1 MIAGPDRRPPMFDEI
16 DPYTFSMKDFGQ
28 RLRQLRKERGLTQGD
43 LARLAKIDI
52 MQVSRYERGLG
63 LPSLETAIALARVL
77 ETSTDLLFLGKAADE
92 PAAPEEHFR
101 HLPLVEV
108 LRQADHE
115 LMRRD
120 VDMVVALVEAFL
132 LRKRMKKLVN
142 E

>member
-1 MIAGPDRRPPMFDEI
+1 MLDEM
-16 DPYTFSMKDFGQ
+16 DPYTFSMKEFGK
-28 RLRQLRKERGLTQGD
+28 RLRELRTQRGLTQGD

-63 LPSLETAIALARVL
+63 LPSLESAVALARVL
-77 ETSTDLLFLGKAADE
+77 ETSTDFLLLGKSAEAT
-92 PAAPEEHFR
+92 PAATEDRFR

-115 LMRRD
+115 LTKRD
-120 VDMVVALVEAFL
+120 VEMVVALVEAFL
-132 LRKRMKKLVN
+132 VRKRMKKLVN

>member
-1 MIAGPDRRPPMFDEI
+1 MSEEI
-16 DPYTFSMKDFGQ
+16 DTYTFSMKEFGK
-28 RLRQLRKERGLTQGD
+28 RLRELRKARGLTQGD

-63 LPSLETAIALARVL
+63 LPSLESAIALARVL
-77 ETSTDLLFLGKAADE
+77 ETSTDFLLLGKAADQ
-92 PAAPEEHFR
+92 PAPPEDRFR

-115 LMRRD
+115 LTKRD
-120 VDMVVALVEAFL
+120 VEMVVALVEAFL
-132 LRKRMKKLVN
+132 VRKRMKKLVN

>member
-1 MIAGPDRRPPMFDEI
+1 MFDET
-16 DPYTFSMKDFGQ
+16 DPYTFSMKDFGK

-43 LARLAKIDI
+43 LARMAKIDI

-63 LPSLETAIALARVL
+63 LPSLESAIGIARVL
-77 ETSTDLLFLGKAADE
+77 ETTTDFLLLGKTADQPT
-92 PAAPEEHFR
+92 PAEDRFR

-115 LMRRD
+115 LTKKD
-120 VDMVVALVEAFL
+120 VEMVVALVEAFL
-132 LRKRMKKLVN
+132 VRKRMKKLVN